1 MTSPEDDGLEDAL
14 RRALSDAASEVE
26 PGTDG
31 LDKIRTRI
39 AGRPPRPWLLSVLSG
54 AVDRVRNWT
63 WRGHWAWPSW
73 LSRLAEVRWP
83 RLRRGNFPGWGNW
96 SLRLAA
102 VFAAVAVI
110 ASVTLGV
117 RPFRN
122 AILQA
127 STALQG
133 GGSGSHQ
140 TTAGTEGNGTQ
151 TVEGGTGTSPA
162 SPVPSGQSSTGSA
175 ASASRTSNGAK
186 SPASAAKCQ
195 PSALPVVS
203 STKPSLTDDPSAS
216 ATSPATATPSPA
228 ASTQASA
235 QPVYTNTS
243 PVTCPV
249 AAPTQSPT
257 QSPTPTP
264 SAAAATPTDTPT
276 SSDPTTSGDPTGGY
290 PTSGDPTSGYPTS
303 SDPTSGDPTSSD
315 PTSSDPTSSDPT
327 PTTDATQPS
336 HDWQGPSDP
345 PSGSWTDRH
354 SRDSW
359 SPHVHRR

>member
-39 AGRPPRPWLLSVLSG
+39 AGRPPRPWLLSVLFG
-54 AVDRVRNWT
+54 AADRVRNWT

-133 GGSGSHQ
+133 GGGGSHQ
-140 TTAGTEGNGTQ
+140 TAAGTEGSGKQ
-151 TVEGGTGTSPA
+151 SVEGGTGTSPA
-162 SPVPSGQSSTGSA
+162 SPAPGGQRSTGSA
-175 ASASRTSNGAK
+175 SSGSRTPNGAK
-186 SPASAAKCQ
+186 SPASAGKCR
-195 PSALPVVS
+195 PSALPVVT
-203 STKPSLTDDPSAS
+203 STKPSLADDPSPS
-216 ATSPATATPSPA
+216 ATSQATEAPAPA
-228 ASTQASA
+228 ASTQPAA

-249 AAPTQSPT
+249 VAPT

-276 SSDPTTSGDPTGGY
+276 SDPASSDPASSDPA
-290 PTSGDPTSGYPTS
+290 SSDPTSGYPSS
-303 SDPTSGDPTSSD
+303 SDPTPTTDPT
-315 PTSSDPTSSDPT
+315 PT

-336 HDWQGPSDP
+336 HDWPNPSDP
-345 PSGSWTDRH
+345 PPWPRPDRH

-359 SPHVHRR
+359 SSHLHHR